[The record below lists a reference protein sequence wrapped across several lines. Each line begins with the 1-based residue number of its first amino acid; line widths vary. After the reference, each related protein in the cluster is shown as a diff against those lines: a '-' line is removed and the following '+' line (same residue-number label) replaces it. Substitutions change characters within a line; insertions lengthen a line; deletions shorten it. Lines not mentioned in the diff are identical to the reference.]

1 MVTVTERPYRTSLR
15 DILQQP
21 PADPENIALWWL
33 GQAGFALRYSG
44 RVLMID
50 PYLSNCLARKY
61 KGKEFPHLR
70 MMAAPIL
77 PEEVPQLDVVL
88 CTHGHSDHF
97 DPETIPILAKNH
109 RECVFVAPKAVQEK
123 AAPLV
128 ATEQQLI
135 LINAGERIKLAE
147 GISVEAIAAAH
158 EGISVNE
165 RGEHY
170 FLGYLLKLGDITLY
184 HSGDCT
190 PYPELEEYLQDCS
203 IDIALLP
210 INGRDEYRRSRD
222 ILGNFTL
229 REAVSLCQQTNIPIM
244 IAHHFGMFAFNTV
257 NIIDAE
263 RESARIRGDLRYFH
277 AQIGITYDI
286 KGCKNEVFAA
296 NTCFCTPQKG
306 SVKDE

>member
-1 MVTVTERPYRTSLR
+1 MVTITAQPYHESLR
-15 DILQQP
+15 NVFQQP
-21 PADPENIALWWL
+21 RADPANIALWWL
-33 GQAGFALRYSG
+33 GQAGFAFRYKD

-50 PYLSNCLARKY
+50 PYLSDFLARKY

-88 CTHGHSDHF
+88 CTHSHSDHI

-109 RECVFVAPKAVQEK
+109 SECVFVVPKAVQEK
-123 AAPLV
+123 AAQFV
-128 ATEQQLI
+128 AAKQQL
-135 LINAGERIKLAE
+135 LPINAGERIELGE
-147 GISVEAIAAAH
+147 GISVEAIPAAH
-158 EGISVNE
+158 EEITVNE

-170 FLGYLLKLGDITLY
+170 FLGYILKVGAMTIY

-190 PYPELEEYLQDCS
+190 PYPGLEEYLHNRS

-244 IAHHFGMFAFNTV
+244 IAHHFGMFEFNTV
-257 NIIDAE
+257 NVEDAE
-263 RESARIRGDLRYFH
+263 RELARIRGDLKYFL
-277 AQIGITYDI
+277 AKIGITYNI
-286 KGCKNEVFAA
+286 KECKNEVFAA
-296 NTCFCTPQKG
+296 KAPLLHP
-306 SVKDE
+306 S